1 MGQGRAVALKG
12 AQLCAAWSSLL
23 APGAEVGSITSS
35 LMHTCP
41 AVRTD
46 NTQKT
51 FKASVALVKL
61 CMRFACKSLNSFIS
75 NCYLLTS
82 WLLWTQ
88 SQQAAEPDQRKASVL
103 PVGNELHSPATQSQE
118 NQQHSSSP
126 KCCTCTSLDSWIQPV
141 TQFW

>member
-23 APGAEVGSITSS
+23 ASGTEVGSITSS
-35 LMHTCP
+35 LMRTCP

-51 FKASVALVKL
+51 FKASLALVKL

-82 WLLWTQ
+82 QLLWTE
-88 SQQAAEPDQRKASVL
+88 SQQAAEPDRGKASAF
-103 PVGNELHSPATQSQE
+103 PIGNELYSPATQSQE
-118 NQQHSSSP
+118 SQQHSSSP
-126 KCCTCTSLDSWIQPV
+126 KWCTCTSLDSWIQPV
-141 TQFW
+141 TKFW